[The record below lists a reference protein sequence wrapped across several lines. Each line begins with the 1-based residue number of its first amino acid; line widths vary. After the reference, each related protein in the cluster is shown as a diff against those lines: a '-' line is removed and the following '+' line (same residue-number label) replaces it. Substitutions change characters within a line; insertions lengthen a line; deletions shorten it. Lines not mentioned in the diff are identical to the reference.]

1 MATND
6 VADFVDGLLAEV
18 REHRASILDGEFL
31 AAVEARSVTRQQ
43 ISEWARV
50 FYGATKNG
58 RLGLGTYYANSPE
71 DPELRREL
79 AENLY
84 EEETGRISGVNR
96 CHMDVFFDFLA
107 AFGIREAEAAAL
119 TSPIAEYLSQGRAI
133 PLDDYY
139 VELASYGLS
148 VEAPNAEWSARM
160 HRALRD
166 HYGFSEDETRWFS
179 MHAAL
184 DAEHGDE
191 FKGYAVKAALA
202 PDGLARLRE
211 QTLRLSVTVREI
223 WNGYGLW
230 KDAA

>member
-1 MATND
+1 MVTAD
-6 VADFVDGLLAEV
+6 VAEFVDELLSEV
-18 REHRASILDGEFL
+18 RERRASILDGEFL
-31 AAVEARSVTRQQ
+31 AAVEAQTVTRKQ
-43 ISEWARV
+43 IGEWARV
-50 FYGATKNG
+50 FYAVTKNG

-107 AFGIREAEAAAL
+107 AFGDLEEATAFE
-119 TSPIAEYLSQGRAI
+119 SPLDEYLSQGRAI
-133 PLDDYY
+133 ARDDYY

-191 FKGYAVKAALA
+191 FKGYVGKAALA
-202 PDGLARLRE
+202 PDGLARLRG
-211 QTLRLSVTVREI
+211 QTLRLSETVRDI
-223 WNGYGLW
+223 WNGFGLW
-230 KDAA
+230 KERA